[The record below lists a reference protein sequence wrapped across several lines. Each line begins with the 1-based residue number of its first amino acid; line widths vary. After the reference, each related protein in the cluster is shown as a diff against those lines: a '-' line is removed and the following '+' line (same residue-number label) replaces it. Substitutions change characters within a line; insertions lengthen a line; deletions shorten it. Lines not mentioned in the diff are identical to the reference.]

1 VKQQQWQTTK
11 EKAPREGAKEV
22 VENIES
28 SKQPI
33 RFIMKDGI
41 ISFAGLWGRWQG
53 TDGEVIEPCT
63 IIMTDAND
71 LVRPV
76 HDRVPVIIDP
86 VDYAFWLDQGITEP
100 EALKPMLVLHPVGRI
115 DAYPVTKMVGRV
127 TYNSPDAIKP
137 LNNEKAE

>member
-1 VKQQQWQTTK
+1 
-11 EKAPREGAKEV
+11 
-22 VENIES
+22 
-28 SKQPI
+28 
-33 RFIMKDGI
+33 MKDGI